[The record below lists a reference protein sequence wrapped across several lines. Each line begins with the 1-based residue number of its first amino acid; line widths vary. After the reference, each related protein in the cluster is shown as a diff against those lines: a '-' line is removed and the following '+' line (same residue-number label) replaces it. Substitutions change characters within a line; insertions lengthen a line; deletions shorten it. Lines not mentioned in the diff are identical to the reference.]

1 MNRAITVLLVAFG
14 LSVALTLVSERLA
27 RRFGLV
33 ARPVADRWHRQT
45 IPMLGGIAIVVGTL
59 VPAVVVAR
67 TSANFVALAIVAT
80 AMALVGLVDDVR
92 RLSPQAKLLAQ
103 LLLGSVLLFLG
114 FSLRLTGFPLADVL
128 LTLFWVVGITNAFN
142 LLDNMDGLSSTIAI
156 VTAAF
161 RLLFFVWEG
170 DLAGALVTVAFIGA
184 VGGFL
189 TRNFP
194 PAKIF
199 MGDTGSLFLGFFL
212 AGLSLVADQ
221 SPYSRGVAAVLIIP
235 VLLLSIP
242 IFDTAFV
249 TVTRIMTGRRVGV
262 GGRDHT
268 SHRLV
273 AIGLSERQTVL
284 FLALLAASAGGVAVL
299 SYRAGLGYAVV
310 LLALLVI
317 GLVLLGIHL
326 GRVRVV
332 QALERPD
339 SGSVVRVLADFQY
352 KRQVFTLLL
361 DACLIPLAYYSAYVI
376 RFEDALPLYLGDFY
390 RSLPAVLTVQLIV
403 FAGFGLYRG
412 IWQFTSVPDMVRIGK
427 AAALGTMASV
437 VLLVY
442 AQRFVGF
449 SRTVF
454 LLDALLLVVLVG
466 GSRLSFRFLAEV
478 LRGRPGAFAKVLI
491 YGAGA
496 GGELIVRE
504 LLNNYALERVP
515 VGFVDDD
522 RRKHATRIHGLPVFG
537 GCEQLETL
545 VREHGIA
552 EVIVSSAKIHGNGL
566 DAVTEVCGRLAVPL
580 RRGVFRL
587 E

>member
-1 MNRAITVLLVAFG
+1 M
-14 LSVALTLVSERLA
+14 
-27 RRFGLV
+27 
-33 ARPVADRWHRQT
+33 
-45 IPMLGGIAIVVGTL
+45 
-59 VPAVVVAR
+59 
-67 TSANFVALAIVAT
+67 
-80 AMALVGLVDDVR
+80 
-92 RLSPQAKLLAQ
+92 
-103 LLLGSVLLFLG
+103 
-114 FSLRLTGFPLADVL
+114 
-128 LTLFWVVGITNAFN
+128 
-142 LLDNMDGLSSTIAI
+142 
-156 VTAAF
+156 
-161 RLLFFVWEG
+161 
-170 DLAGALVTVAFIGA
+170 
-184 VGGFL
+184 
-189 TRNFP
+189 
-194 PAKIF
+194 
-199 MGDTGSLFLGFFL
+199 
-212 AGLSLVADQ
+212 
-221 SPYSRGVAAVLIIP
+221 
-235 VLLLSIP
+235 
-242 IFDTAFV
+242 
-249 TVTRIMTGRRVGV
+249 
-262 GGRDHT
+262 
-268 SHRLV
+268 
-273 AIGLSERQTVL
+273 
-284 FLALLAASAGGVAVL
+284 L

-504 LLNNYALERVP
+504 LLNNHALERVP